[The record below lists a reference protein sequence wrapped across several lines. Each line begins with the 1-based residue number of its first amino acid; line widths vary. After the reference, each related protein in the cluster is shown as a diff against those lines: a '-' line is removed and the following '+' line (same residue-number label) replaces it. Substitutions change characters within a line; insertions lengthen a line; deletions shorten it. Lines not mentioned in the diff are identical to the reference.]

1 MNKRPGRITSTSLA
15 AAILLALTHA
25 AAAQNATPPATP
37 ADAPATTPAQTR
49 ARAKNLETVV
59 VTGTR
64 AGNRTE
70 SSSLTPIDV
79 ISGDVLRQ
87 TGTIDLTQALERAIP
102 SLNFPFAPASDTF
115 AFQRPFELRGLSP
128 DQVLVLVDGKRWHPG
143 ALVLSLGQIGQGS
156 QGIDLNTIPMSAIDH
171 IEVMRDGASAQYG
184 SDALSGVVNI
194 ILKKGAKGGD
204 VQLSG
209 GQYSAGDG
217 RQWQGAA
224 NFGIPLSGD
233 KGWLRITAEDSN
245 QSPSNRAGVDRRPG
259 LTELGVKFH
268 YGTVAF
274 KNKNLFLNT
283 QYDITPGVQFYAFGH
298 YGRRI
303 GEPRGFFRYGSNTP
317 YPRDPLIGLVYP
329 DGFLPREHGDS
340 MDRTLVAGLRGEA
353 NGWRWDLSGNYG
365 NNRVSYATQ
374 NTTNFAL
381 LNDFGSSPTSFHDGI
396 LSATQQTVDIDISKD
411 MSFGWLP
418 NPLTLSFGA
427 QWLRQAY
434 EVTAGDPGSYYVG
447 TSGVSGGAQGF
458 AGWGPQDEIS
468 VARHDVAE
476 YVQLEGNLT
485 DKFSFSAAARHEDY
499 SDFGT
504 TTSAALSGRFDF
516 TDSFALRGSA
526 STGFRAPGLGQQH
539 YSETTSAAVGPGNSL
554 GLPPGIY
561 LRGLVPV
568 DNPIAMLLGSEPL
581 KAEKSRNFTLGAVWN
596 PTNALSMSLDAY
608 QITVRDRIALSSSLS
623 LSTPEVIAYLADN
636 GVTNLQ
642 YRGLSYFTN
651 AGTVRTQG
659 IDLVTSYRNN
669 VGASGVLQ
677 STLSYG
683 YHKNKVLD
691 VKPNPPVL
699 DSLGL
704 LFQRLNRSAIKGL
717 LADTAPRSKLILN
730 ETYSVGNWA
739 FNGTLTRYGRI
750 TSYGSTSY
758 LDDDVYPHKWLLDL
772 AASYNLDNWTFTVG
786 GDNVLDTYP
795 KRAPEDSDTNGVF
808 PYSSSSPFGFQG
820 AYVYGK
826 VMYHW

>member
-1 MNKRPGRITSTSLA
+1 MNKRPGRITPTLLA
-15 AAILLALTHA
+15 AAVLLALAHT
-25 AAAQNATPPATP
+25 AAAQNASPPASGEV
-37 ADAPATTPAQTR
+37 PAQTPTETPTR
-49 ARAKNLETVV
+49 VKNLGPVV

-79 ISGDVLRQ
+79 ISADVLKQ
-87 TGTIDLTQALERAIP
+87 TGTIDLAQALERAIP

-156 QGIDLNTIPMSAIDH
+156 QGIDLNTIPLSAIDH

-204 VQLSG
+204 IQVSG

-224 NFGIPLSGD
+224 NFGVPLGGD
-233 KGWLRITAEDSN
+233 KGWLRLTAEDSN

-259 LTELGVKFH
+259 VSQLGVKFH

-303 GEPRGFFRYGSNTP
+303 GEPRGFFRYGTNTP
-317 YPRDPLIGLVYP
+317 YPRNPLIGLVYP
-329 DGFLPREHGDS
+329 EGFLPREHGDS
-340 MDRTLVAGLRGEA
+340 SDRSLVAGLRGA
-353 NGWRWDLSGNYG
+353 VNGWHWDLSGNYG
-365 NNRVSYATQ
+365 NNRVSYSTQ
-374 NTTNFAL
+374 NSINFAM

-396 LSATQQTVDIDISKD
+396 LSASQQTVDLDISKEIGT
-411 MSFGWLP
+411 GWLT

-427 QWLRQAY
+427 QWLRQSY
-434 EVTAGDPGSYYVG
+434 EVRSGDPGSYYVG

-468 VARHDVAE
+468 VARHDMAE

-485 DKFSFSAAARHEDY
+485 DKLSFSAAARHEDY

-568 DNPIAMLLGSEPL
+568 DNPIARLLGSEPL
-581 KAEKSRNFTLGAVWN
+581 KAEKSRNFTFGAVWN
-596 PTNALSMSLDAY
+596 PTNELTVSADAY

-623 LSTPEVIAYLADN
+623 LSTPEVIAYLAAN

-642 YRGLSYFTN
+642 YRGLAYFTN
-651 AGTVRTQG
+651 AGTVKTQG
-659 IDLVTSYRNN
+659 IDLVTSYRTN
-669 VGASGVLQ
+669 VGDSGTLS

-683 YHKNKVLD
+683 YHKNKVTD

-730 ETYSVGNWA
+730 ETYSVGNWG
-739 FNGTLTRYGRI
+739 FTGTLTRYGRI
-750 TSYGSTSY
+750 TEYGSTSY

-772 AASYNLDNWTFTVG
+772 AASYNHDRWTFTIG
-786 GDNVLDTYP
+786 SDNVLNTYP
-795 KRAPEDSDTNGVF
+795 QKTPQDADQDGAF

-826 VMYHW
+826 VAYHW

>member
-1 MNKRPGRITSTSLA
+1 MNKRPGRITPT
-15 AAILLALTHA
+15 LLATAVMFALSHA
-25 AAAQNATPPATP
+25 AAAQTASPPSTEAASTSTQAPTP
-37 ADAPATTPAQTR
+37 AK
-49 ARAKNLETVV
+49 AKNLGPVV

-79 ISGDVLRQ
+79 ISADVLKQ

-156 QGIDLNTIPMSAIDH
+156 QGIDLNTIPLSAIDH
-171 IEVMRDGASAQYG
+171 IEVLRDGASAQYG

-209 GQYSAGDG
+209 GQFSAGDG

-224 NFGIPLSGD
+224 NFGVPLGGES
-233 KGWLRITAEDSN
+233 GWLRLTAEDSN

-259 LTELGVKFH
+259 LAQLGVKFH
-268 YGTVAF
+268 FGTVSF

-283 QYDITPGVQFYAFGH
+283 QYDISPNVQFYAFGH
-298 YGRRI
+298 YGRRV
-303 GEPRGFFRYGSNTP
+303 GEPRGFYRYGSNTA
-317 YPRDPLIGLVYP
+317 YPNNPLIGLVYP

-340 MDRTLVAGLRGEA
+340 TDTSLVAGLRGTW
-353 NGWRWDLSGNYG
+353 NGWRWDASGNYG
-365 NNRVSYATQ
+365 SNRVSYSTR
-374 NTTNFAL
+374 NSTNYAL

-396 LSATQQTVDIDISKD
+396 LTARQQTFDIDISKEVA
-411 MSFGWLP
+411 FGWLP
-418 NPLTLSFGA
+418 NPLTLSFGT
-427 QWLRQAY
+427 QWLRQSYDVA
-434 EVTAGDPGSYYVG
+434 AGDFGSYYVG
-447 TSGVSGGAQGF
+447 TSGVRGGAQGF
-458 AGWGPQDEIS
+458 AGWGPQDAIS

-476 YVQLEGNLT
+476 YLQLEGNLT
-485 DKFSFSAAARHEDY
+485 ERFGFSAALRHEDY

-539 YSETTSAAVGPGNSL
+539 YSETTSAAFGAGNSL

-568 DNPIAMLLGSEPL
+568 DNPLARLLGSEPL
-581 KAEKSRNFTLGAVWN
+581 KAEKSRNFTAGVVWN
-596 PTNALSMSLDAY
+596 PTNELNMSFDAY
-608 QITVRDRIALSSSLS
+608 QITVTNRIALSSSLS
-623 LSTPEVIAYLADN
+623 LSTPSVVAYLAAN

-642 YRGLSYFTN
+642 YSGLSYFTN

-659 IDLVTSYRNN
+659 ADVVTSYRSDF
-669 VGASGVLQ
+669 GDSGNLL

-683 YHKNKVLD
+683 YHKNKVTD

-699 DSLGL
+699 DSLGVIFL
-704 LFQRLNRSAIKGL
+704 RLNRSAIKGL

-730 ETYSVGNWA
+730 EAYGLGNWA

-758 LDDDVYPHKWLLDL
+758 LNDEVYPHKWLLDL
-772 AASYNLDNWTFTVG
+772 AASYNHDRWTFTVG
-786 GDNVLDTYP
+786 GDNVLNTYP
-795 KRAPEDSDTNGVF
+795 KKAPITDDQNGAF

-826 VMYHW
+826 VQYHW

>member
-1 MNKRPGRITSTSLA
+1 MNKRSGRLTPT
-15 AAILLALTHA
+15 LLATAVMLALSHA
-25 AAAQNATPPATP
+25 AAAQTATP
-37 ADAPATTPAQTR
+37 ADPTEATSTSAQTPVK
-49 ARAKNLETVV
+49 AKNLGPVV

-79 ISGDVLRQ
+79 ISADVLKQ

-115 AFQRPFELRGLSP
+115 AFQRPFEMRGLSP

-156 QGIDLNTIPMSAIDH
+156 QGIDLNTIPLSAIDH
-171 IEVMRDGASAQYG
+171 IEVLRDGASAQYG

-194 ILKKGAKGGD
+194 ILKKGAAGGD
-204 VQLSG
+204 VQVSG
-209 GQYSAGDG
+209 GQFSAGDG

-224 NFGIPLSGD
+224 NFGIPLGGEQ
-233 KGWLRITAEDSN
+233 GWLRITAEDSN

-259 LTELGVKFH
+259 LAQLGVKFH
-268 YGTVAF
+268 YGTVSF

-283 QYDITPGVQFYAFGH
+283 QYDISPGGQFYAFGH
-298 YGRRI
+298 YGRRV
-303 GEPRGFFRYGSNTP
+303 GEPRGFYRYGSNTA
-317 YPRDPLIGLVYP
+317 YPNNPLIGLVYP

-340 MDRTLVAGLRGEA
+340 SDNSLVAGLRGTW
-353 NGWRWDLSGNYG
+353 NGWRWDVSGNYG
-365 NNRVSYATQ
+365 GNRVSYSTR
-374 NTTNFAL
+374 NSTNYAM

-396 LSATQQTVDIDISKD
+396 LTAKQQTFDIDISREVA
-411 MSFGWLP
+411 FGWLP
-418 NPLTLSFGA
+418 NPLTVSFGT
-427 QWLRQAY
+427 QWLRQSY
-434 EVTAGDPGSYYVG
+434 DVTAGDFGSYYVG
-447 TSGVSGGAQGF
+447 TSGVRGGAQGF
-458 AGWGPQDEIS
+458 AGWGPQDAIS

-476 YVQLEGNLT
+476 YLQLEGNLT
-485 DKFSFSAAARHEDY
+485 ERFGFSAAVRHEDY

-539 YSETTSAAVGPGNSL
+539 YSETTSAAYGTGNSL

-568 DNPIAMLLGSEPL
+568 DNPLARLLGSEPL
-581 KAEKSRNFTLGAVWN
+581 KAEKSRNFTAGVVWN
-596 PTNALSMSLDAY
+596 PTNELNMSFDAY
-608 QITVRDRIALSSSLS
+608 QITVTNRIALSSSLS
-623 LSTPEVIAYLADN
+623 LSTPSVVAYLAAN

-642 YRGLSYFTN
+642 YSGLSYFTN

-659 IDLVTSYRNN
+659 ADVVTSYRSDF
-669 VGASGVLQ
+669 GDSGNLL

-683 YHKNKVLD
+683 YHKNKVTD
-691 VKPNPPVL
+691 VKPNPAVL
-699 DSLGL
+699 DSLGVM
-704 LFQRLNRSAIKGL
+704 FQRLNRSAIKGL

-730 ETYSVGNWA
+730 ETYSIGHWG
-739 FNGTLTRYGRI
+739 FNGTLTRYGGI
-750 TSYGSTSY
+750 TEYGSSSY
-758 LDDDVYPHKWLLDL
+758 LDDVVYPSKWLLDL
-772 AASYNLDNWTFTVG
+772 ALSYNRDRWTFTVG
-786 GDNVLDTYP
+786 GDNVLNTYP
-795 KRAPEDSDTNGVF
+795 KKAPIGDDQNGAF

-826 VMYHW
+826 VQYRW

>member
-1 MNKRPGRITSTSLA
+1 MNKRPGQITLTLLA
-15 AAILLALTHA
+15 AAVLLALAHT
-25 AAAQNATPPATP
+25 AAAQNADPAASAEP
-37 ADAPATTPAQTR
+37 PAQTP
-49 ARAKNLETVV
+49 AETPTKVKNLGPVV

-79 ISGDVLRQ
+79 ISADVLKQ
-87 TGTIDLTQALERAIP
+87 TGTIDLAQALERAIP

-156 QGIDLNTIPMSAIDH
+156 QGIDLNTIPLSAIDH

-204 VQLSG
+204 IQVSG

-224 NFGIPLSGD
+224 NFGVPLGGD
-233 KGWLRITAEDSN
+233 KGWLRLTAEDSN

-259 LTELGVKFH
+259 VSQLGVKFH

-298 YGRRI
+298 FGRRI
-303 GEPRGFFRYGSNTP
+303 GEPRGFFRYGTNTP
-317 YPRDPLIGLVYP
+317 YPRNPLIGLVYP
-329 DGFLPREHGDS
+329 EGFLPREHGDS
-340 MDRTLVAGLRGEA
+340 TDRSLVAGLRGVV
-353 NGWRWDLSGNYG
+353 NGWHWDLSGNYG
-365 NNRVSYATQ
+365 NNRVSYSTQ
-374 NTTNFAL
+374 NSINFAM

-396 LSATQQTVDIDISKD
+396 LSASQQTVDLDISKEIGT
-411 MSFGWLP
+411 GWLT

-427 QWLRQAY
+427 QWLRQSY
-434 EVTAGDPGSYYVG
+434 EVRSGDPGSYYVG

-468 VARHDVAE
+468 VARHDMAE

-485 DKFSFSAAARHEDY
+485 DRLSFSAAARHEDY

-568 DNPIAMLLGSEPL
+568 DNPIARLLGSEPL
-581 KAEKSRNFTLGAVWN
+581 KAEKSRNFTFGAVWN
-596 PTNALSMSLDAY
+596 PTNEWSVSADAY

-623 LSTPEVIAYLADN
+623 LSTPEVIAYLAAN
-636 GVTNLQ
+636 GITNLQ
-642 YRGLSYFTN
+642 YRGLAYFTN
-651 AGTVRTQG
+651 AGTVKTQG
-659 IDLVTSYRNN
+659 IDLVTSYRTN
-669 VGASGVLQ
+669 VGDSGTLS

-683 YHKNKVLD
+683 YHKNKVTD

-730 ETYSVGNWA
+730 ETYSIGNWG
-739 FNGTLTRYGRI
+739 FTGTLTRYGRI
-750 TSYGSTSY
+750 TEYGSTSY

-772 AASYNLDNWTFTVG
+772 AASYNHDRWTFTIG
-786 GDNVLDTYP
+786 SDNVLNTYP
-795 KRAPEDSDTNGVF
+795 KKTPQDADQDGAF

-826 VMYHW
+826 IAYRW

>member
-1 MNKRPGRITSTSLA
+1 MKKRPGRIVPSLLTA
-15 AAILLALTHA
+15 AVLLALANA
-25 AAAQNATPPATP
+25 AVAQDANPPASATA
-37 ADAPATTPAQTR
+37 ADTTTQTSR
-49 ARAKNLETVV
+49 KAKNLDAVV

-79 ISGDVLRQ
+79 ISADALKQ
-87 TGTIDLTQALERAIP
+87 TGTIDLTQALERSIP

-128 DQVLVLVDGKRWHPG
+128 DQVLVLVNGKRWHSG

-171 IEVMRDGASAQYG
+171 IEVLRDGASAQYG

-194 ILKKGAKGGD
+194 ILKKGAEGGD
-204 VQLSG
+204 LQLSG

-224 NFGIPLSGD
+224 NFGVPLGGD
-233 KGWLRITAEDSN
+233 KGWLRLTAENSN
-245 QSPSNRAGVDRRPG
+245 QNPTNRAGVDRRPG
-259 LTELGVKFH
+259 LTGLGVKFH
-268 YGTVAF
+268 YGNVAF
-274 KNKNLFLNT
+274 RNQNLFLNT
-283 QYDITPGVQFYAFGH
+283 QYSITPNTEFYAFGH
-298 YGRRI
+298 YGRRV
-303 GEPRGFFRYGSNTP
+303 GEPRGYYRYGSNTP
-317 YPRDPLIGLVYP
+317 YPNNALIGQVYP
-329 DGFLPREHGDS
+329 DGFLPREHGVSTDRS
-340 MDRTLVAGLRGEA
+340 MVVGLRGDIG
-353 NGWRWDLSGNYG
+353 GWHWDLSGNYG
-365 NNRVSYATQ
+365 NNRVSYSTQ
-374 NTTNFAL
+374 NSTNYAM

-396 LSATQQTVDIDISKD
+396 LSATQETVDLDISREIGAD
-411 MSFGWLP
+411 WLT

-427 QWLRQAY
+427 QYLRQSY
-434 EVTAGDPGSYYVG
+434 EVHAGDPASYYVG
-447 TSGVSGGAQGF
+447 DSGVSGGAQGF

-485 DKFSFSAAARHEDY
+485 DRFAFSAAARHEDY

-516 TDSFALRGSA
+516 TDAFALRGSV

-539 YSETTSAAVGPGNSL
+539 YSETTSSAVGPGNSL

-568 DNPIAMLLGSEPL
+568 NNPIARLLGSEPL
-581 KAEKSRNFTLGAVWN
+581 KAEKSRNFTFGAVWN
-596 PTNALSMSLDAY
+596 PTSDLTISADVY

-623 LSTPEVIAYLADN
+623 LSTPEVIDYLADN
-636 GVTNLQ
+636 GITNLQ

-659 IDLVTSYRNN
+659 IDLVTSYRTDI
-669 VGASGVLQ
+669 GASGSLL

-683 YHKNKVLD
+683 YHKNKVTD
-691 VKPNPPVL
+691 VKPNPAVL

-704 LFQRLNRSAIKGL
+704 IFQRLNRSAIKGL

-730 ETYSVGNWA
+730 ETYNVGNWS

-750 TSYGSTSY
+750 TSYGSVSY
-758 LDDDVYPHKWLLDL
+758 LDDTVYPSKWLVDL
-772 AASYNLDNWTFTVG
+772 AASYHHDRWTFTLG
-786 GDNVLDTYP
+786 SDNVLNTYP
-795 KRAPEDSDTNGVF
+795 MKTPEAYNTNGVF

-826 VMYHW
+826 VRYSW

>member
-1 MNKRPGRITSTSLA
+1 MNKRRGRIMPTLLA
-15 AAILLALTHA
+15 VAVLLALTDI
-25 AAAQNATPPATP
+25 AAAQDANPPASTGTPTKTP
-37 ADAPATTPAQTR
+37 AK
-49 ARAKNLETVV
+49 AKNLDAVV

-79 ISGDVLRQ
+79 ISADALKQ

-156 QGIDLNTIPMSAIDH
+156 QGIDLNTIPLSAIDH
-171 IEVMRDGASAQYG
+171 IEVLRDGASAQYG

-204 VQLSG
+204 IQVSG

-224 NFGIPLSGD
+224 NFGVPLGGD
-233 KGWLRITAEDSN
+233 AGWLRLSVEDSN

-259 LTELGVKFH
+259 VSQLGVKFH
-268 YGTVAF
+268 YGTVSF

-303 GEPRGFFRYGSNTP
+303 GEPRGFYRYGSNTP

-340 MDRTLVAGLRGEA
+340 TDRSLVAGLRGEV
-353 NGWRWDLSGNYG
+353 NGWHWDLSGNYG
-365 NNRVSYATQ
+365 NNRVSYSTQ
-374 NTTNFAL
+374 NSTNFAL

-396 LSATQQTVDIDISKD
+396 LSASQQTVDIDISKELGAD
-411 MSFGWLP
+411 WLS

-427 QWLRQAY
+427 QWLRQSY
-434 EVTAGDPGSYYVG
+434 EVRSGDPGSYYVG

-485 DKFSFSAAARHEDY
+485 NKLSFSAAARHEDY

-568 DNPIAMLLGSEPL
+568 DNPIAKLLGSEPL
-581 KAEKSRNFTLGAVWN
+581 KAEKSRNFTFGAVWN
-596 PTNALSMSLDAY
+596 PTSQLSISADAY

-623 LSTPEVIAYLADN
+623 LSTPEVISYLAAN

-642 YRGLSYFTN
+642 YRGLAYFTN

-659 IDLVTSYRNN
+659 IDLVTSYRTDVGNN
-669 VGASGVLQ
+669 GTLS

-683 YHKNKVLD
+683 YHKNKVTD

-730 ETYSVGNWA
+730 ETYSVGNWG
-739 FNGTLTRYGRI
+739 FTGTLTRYGRI
-750 TSYGSTSY
+750 TEYGSTSY

-772 AASYNLDNWTFTVG
+772 AASYRRDRWTFTIG
-786 GDNVLDTYP
+786 GDNVLNTYP
-795 KRAPEDSDTNGVF
+795 KKTPQDSDQDGAF

-826 VMYHW
+826 IMYRW

>member
-1 MNKRPGRITSTSLA
+1 MNKRPGRIVPTMLA
-15 AAILLALTHA
+15 AAVLLALAHT
-25 AAAQNATPPATP
+25 AAAQNVSPPAG
-37 ADAPATTPAQTR
+37 DAPAQSTDTPAKV
-49 ARAKNLETVV
+49 KNLGPVV

-79 ISGDVLRQ
+79 ISADVLKQ

-156 QGIDLNTIPMSAIDH
+156 QGIDLNTIPLSAIDH
-171 IEVMRDGASAQYG
+171 IEVLRDGASAQYG

-204 VQLSG
+204 IQASA

-224 NFGIPLSGD
+224 NFGVPLGGD
-233 KGWLRITAEDSN
+233 KGWLRLTAEDSN

-259 LTELGVKFH
+259 VSQLGVKFH

-303 GEPRGFFRYGSNTP
+303 GEPRGFFRYGTNTP
-317 YPRDPLIGLVYP
+317 YPRNPLIGLVYP
-329 DGFLPREHGDS
+329 EGFLPREHGDS
-340 MDRTLVAGLRGEA
+340 TDRSLVAGLRGVV
-353 NGWRWDLSGNYG
+353 NGWHWDLSGNYG
-365 NNRVSYATQ
+365 NNRVSYSTQ
-374 NTTNFAL
+374 NSVNFAM

-396 LSATQQTVDIDISKD
+396 LSASQQTVDLDISKEIGT
-411 MSFGWLP
+411 GWLT

-427 QWLRQAY
+427 QWLRQSY
-434 EVTAGDPGSYYVG
+434 EVRSGDPGSYYVG

-468 VARHDVAE
+468 VARHDMAE

-485 DKFSFSAAARHEDY
+485 DRLSFSAAARHEDY

-568 DNPIAMLLGSEPL
+568 DNPIARLLGSEPL
-581 KAEKSRNFTLGAVWN
+581 KAEKSRNYTFGAVWN
-596 PTNALSMSLDAY
+596 PNNEWSVSADAY

-623 LSTPEVIAYLADN
+623 LSTPEVIAYLAAN

-642 YRGLSYFTN
+642 YRGLAYFTN

-659 IDLVTSYRNN
+659 IDLVTSYRTNI
-669 VGASGVLQ
+669 GDSGTLS

-683 YHKNKVLD
+683 YHKNKVTD

-730 ETYSVGNWA
+730 ETYSVGNWG
-739 FNGTLTRYGRI
+739 FIGTLTRYGRI
-750 TSYGSTSY
+750 TEYGSTSY

-772 AASYNLDNWTFTVG
+772 AASYNHDRWTFTLG
-786 GDNVLDTYP
+786 SDNVLNTYP
-795 KRAPEDSDTNGVF
+795 KKSPQDADQDGAF

-826 VMYHW
+826 VAYHW